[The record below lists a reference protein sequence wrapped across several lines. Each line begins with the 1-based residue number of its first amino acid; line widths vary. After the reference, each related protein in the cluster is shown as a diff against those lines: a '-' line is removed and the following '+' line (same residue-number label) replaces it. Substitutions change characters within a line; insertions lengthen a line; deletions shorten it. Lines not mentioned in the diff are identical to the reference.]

1 MELDLEFE
9 IRKVIG
15 IANYSKKRQ
24 FRNTD
29 LCKVNT
35 QTPYELGVFPD
46 IRWFLKR
53 LSNMVPLVRCPQDKS
68 GLPYM
73 GIPPFFYK
81 IK

>member
-29 LCKVNT
+29 LESGALPFRHEIPLIRIWLDVTEFSKYLNLPMFIVQQTLKTNLNNLNFSMKVA
-35 QTPYELGVFPD
+35 V
-46 IRWFLKR
+46 
-53 LSNMVPLVRCPQDKS
+53 
-68 GLPYM
+68 
-73 GIPPFFYK
+73 
-81 IK
+81 